1 MVVADSIFYEVFFV
15 VAGGGKELV
24 GVQGNGSKIVAFRVT
39 GIGEGYFPGGTVWL
53 FAVGHDTAAT
63 KVQNHTE
70 NVWLGLQVIHDLV
83 TAHAFSNGTK
93 IQGTAIKKGYIVSVH
108 LNFLVAHF
116 GKKGV
121 NFGLVR
127 DMRILAVNVPQ
138 ADDLSKGGVKS
149 TVGILGQL
157 ADFLKVGGKI
167 IRDFHGLAFSI
178 VQLGNLGVFLC
189 PGKEGGFHFAELF
202 ANLSVDVL
210 A

>member
-1 MVVADSIFYEVFFV
+1 MVVTDSIFYEVFFV

-24 GVQGNGSKIVAFRVT
+24 GVQGDGAKVVTFGVT

-116 GKKGV
+116 GKKSV

-167 IRDFHGLAFSI
+167 IRDFHGLSLSI

>member
-1 MVVADSIFYEVFFV
+1 MVVANSIFYEVFFV

-24 GVQGNGSKIVAFRVT
+24 GVQGDGSKIVAFRVT
-39 GIGEGYFPGGTVWL
+39 GIGEGYFPGGAVGL

-116 GKKGV
+116 GKKSV

-167 IRDFHGLAFSI
+167 IRDFHGLALSI

>member
-1 MVVADSIFYEVFFV
+1 MVVANSIFYEVFFV
-15 VAGGGKELV
+15 VAGGGKELI
-24 GVQGNGSKIVAFRVT
+24 GVQGDGSKIVAFRVT
-39 GIGEGYFPGGTVWL
+39 GIGKGYFPGGAVGL

-116 GKKGV
+116 GKKSV

-167 IRDFHGLAFSI
+167 IRDFHGLALSI

>member
-24 GVQGNGSKIVAFRVT
+24 GVQGDGAKVVTFGVT

-70 NVWLGLQVIHDLV
+70 NVWLGLQVIHDPV

-167 IRDFHGLAFSI
+167 IRDFHGLALSI

>member
-24 GVQGNGSKIVAFRVT
+24 GVQGDGAKVVTFGVT

-116 GKKGV
+116 GKKSV

-138 ADDLSKGGVKS
+138 ANDLSKGGVKS

-167 IRDFHGLAFSI
+167 IRDFHGLALSI

-202 ANLSVDVL
+202 TNLGIDVR

>member
-1 MVVADSIFYEVFFV
+1 MVVANSIFYEVFFV

-24 GVQGNGSKIVAFRVT
+24 GVQGDGAKVVTFGVT

-116 GKKGV
+116 GKKSV

-138 ADDLSKGGVKS
+138 ANDLSKGGVKS

-167 IRDFHGLAFSI
+167 IRDFHGLALSI

-202 ANLSVDVL
+202 ANLGIDVL

>member
-15 VAGGGKELV
+15 VAGGGKELI
-24 GVQGNGSKIVAFRVT
+24 GVQGDGSKIVAFRVT
-39 GIGEGYFPGGTVWL
+39 GIGEGYFPGGAVWL
-53 FAVGHDTAAT
+53 FAVGHDTAAA
-63 KVQNHTE
+63 KVQDHTDD
-70 NVWLGLQVIHDLV
+70 VWLGLHVIHNLV
-83 TAHAFSNGTK
+83 TAHAFSNSTK
-93 IQGTAIKKGYIVSVH
+93 IQGTAIKKSYIVSVH
-108 LNFLVAHF
+108 LNFFVAHF
-116 GKKGV
+116 WKKSV
-121 NFGLVR
+121 DFGLIW
-127 DMRILAVNVPQ
+127 DMRVLAVNVPQ
-138 ADDLSKGGVKS
+138 ADDFSKGGVKS

-167 IRDFHGLAFSI
+167 IRDFHGLALSI

>member
-1 MVVADSIFYEVFFV
+1 MVADSIFYEVFFV

-24 GVQGNGSKIVAFRVT
+24 GVQGDGAKVVTFGVT

-116 GKKGV
+116 GKKSV

>member
-1 MVVADSIFYEVFFV
+1 MVADSIFYEVFFV

-24 GVQGNGSKIVAFRVT
+24 GVQGDGAKVVTFGVT

-53 FAVGHDTAAT
+53 FAVGHDTAAA
-63 KVQNHTE
+63 KVQDHTDD
-70 NVWLGLQVIHDLV
+70 VWLGLQVIHDLV
-83 TAHAFSNGTK
+83 TAHAFSNSTK

-116 GKKGV
+116 GKKSV

-167 IRDFHGLAFSI
+167 IRDFHGLALSI
-178 VQLGNLGVFLC
+178 VQLVNLGVFLC

-202 ANLSVDVL
+202 ANLGVDVL

>member
-1 MVVADSIFYEVFFV
+1 MVADSIFYEVFFV

-24 GVQGNGSKIVAFRVT
+24 GVQGDGAKVVTFGVT

-116 GKKGV
+116 WKKSV
-121 NFGLVR
+121 DFGLVR
-127 DMRILAVNVPQ
+127 DMRVLAVNVPQ
-138 ADDLSKGGVKS
+138 ADDFSKGGVKS
-149 TVGILGQL
+149 TVGILGKL

-167 IRDFHGLAFSI
+167 IRNFHGLAISI

-202 ANLSVDVL
+202 TNLGVDVL

>member
-1 MVVADSIFYEVFFV
+1 MVVANSIFYEVFFV

-24 GVQGNGSKIVAFRVT
+24 GVQGNGSKIAAFRVT
-39 GIGEGYFPGGTVWL
+39 GIGEGYFPGGAVGL

-70 NVWLGLQVIHDLV
+70 NVWLGLQVIHDQI

-116 GKKGV
+116 GKKSV

-138 ADDLSKGGVKS
+138 ANDLSKGGVKS

-167 IRDFHGLAFSI
+167 IRDFHGLALSI

>member
-24 GVQGNGSKIVAFRVT
+24 GVQGDGAKVVTFGVT

-116 GKKGV
+116 GKKSV

-138 ADDLSKGGVKS
+138 ANDLSKGGVKS

-167 IRDFHGLAFSI
+167 IRDFHGLALSI

>member
-1 MVVADSIFYEVFFV
+1 MVANSIFYEVFFV
-15 VAGGGKELV
+15 VAGGGKELI
-24 GVQGNGSKIVAFRVT
+24 GVQGDGSKIVAFRVT
-39 GIGEGYFPGGTVWL
+39 GIGEGYFPGGAVGL

-116 GKKGV
+116 GKKSV

-167 IRDFHGLAFSI
+167 IRDFHGLALSI

>member
-1 MVVADSIFYEVFFV
+1 M
-15 VAGGGKELV
+15 
-24 GVQGNGSKIVAFRVT
+24 
-39 GIGEGYFPGGTVWL
+39 
-53 FAVGHDTAAT
+53 
-63 KVQNHTE
+63 
-70 NVWLGLQVIHDLV
+70 QVIHDQI

-121 NFGLVR
+121 DFGLIW
-127 DMRILAVNVPQ
+127 DMRVLAGNVPQ
-138 ADDLSKGGVKS
+138 ADNFSKGGVKS
-149 TVGILGQL
+149 TVGILGKL

-167 IRDFHGLAFSI
+167 IRNFHGLAISI

-202 ANLSVDVL
+202 TNLGIDVRACGVKGFGNYRVHCEICVGVFFYVSSINNCSGFSQYCCRNDSEKQAAAENSCRTSL
-210 A
+210 SQIPSPIKHIQAGK

>member
-1 MVVADSIFYEVFFV
+1 MVANSIFYEVFFV

-24 GVQGNGSKIVAFRVT
+24 GVQGDGSKIVAFRVT
-39 GIGEGYFPGGTVWL
+39 GIGKGYFPGGAVGL
-53 FAVGHDTAAT
+53 FAVGHDTAAA
-63 KVQNHTE
+63 KVQDHTDD
-70 NVWLGLQVIHDLV
+70 VWLGLQVIHDLV
-83 TAHAFSNGTK
+83 TAHAFSNSTK

-116 GKKGV
+116 GKKSV

-138 ADDLSKGGVKS
+138 ADDLSKGGVKN

-167 IRDFHGLAFSI
+167 IRDFHGLALSI

>member
-1 MVVADSIFYEVFFV
+1 MVADSIFYEVFFV

-24 GVQGNGSKIVAFRVT
+24 GVQGDGSKIVAFRVT
-39 GIGEGYFPGGTVWL
+39 GIGKGYFPGGAVGL
-53 FAVGHDTAAT
+53 FAVGHDTAAA
-63 KVQNHTE
+63 KVQDHTDD
-70 NVWLGLQVIHDLV
+70 VWLGLQVIHDLV
-83 TAHAFSNGTK
+83 TAHAFSNSTK

-116 GKKGV
+116 GKKSV

-138 ADDLSKGGVKS
+138 ANDLSKGGVKS

-167 IRDFHGLAFSI
+167 IRDFHGLALSI